1 MPCGPSSVASD
12 CATASSAA
20 LVALYGPIVRCENLT
35 TIELTMVTDP
45 AVAASASANRRV
57 SRSAPS
63 TFTSK
68 AALTASR
75 STLDRSLIGGIA
87 SALCTR
93 ASTRPNSA
101 RAASRSRS
109 AAAGSAMSVGTASAF
124 LPTAVISLATP
135 ASRDSVRAA
144 STTSAPCSALRTAI
158 ERPSPGPIPAT
169 TMTLCCSSIRAP
181 CRSSQHPP
189 GDGGL
194 AGGDPPGVLIGRD
207 RRLRGEWQP
216 LVKIGEFDHFGAR
229 AVRPSQVPRE
239 ALPAELNVA
248 AAVPGAL
255 QPVRDPRVA
264 LADHEP
270 EHPVRIG
277 PGLVGGEAG
286 LVVDVVERDVP
297 PAAELDPL
305 VGSDRLGRGG
315 DSHDHGLGV
324 VEVVVPDRGELG
336 AQPAGGGPRLG
347 QRVGGQVE
355 IEPPGKGE
363 ERLQPRDEDLARHA
377 VPLGERA
384 RVRSGRRRAGGV
396 SPADRDDSAL
406 LAGPVAVD
414 LADDQHRRA

>member
-87 SALCTR
+87 SALCTS

-109 AAAGSAMSVGTASAF
+109 AAAGSAT
-124 LPTAVISLATP
+124 
-135 ASRDSVRAA
+135 SVRAA

-216 LVKIGEFDHFGAR
+216 LVKIGEFDHFGSR
-229 AVRPSQVPRE
+229 AVRWRQLPRE
-239 ALPAELNVA
+239 ALPAELDVA
-248 AAVPGAL
+248 AAVPCAL
-255 QPVRDPRVA
+255 QPVHDARVA

-270 EHPVRIG
+270 QHPVRIG
-277 PGLVGGEAG
+277 PGLVGSEAG
-286 LVVDVVERDVP
+286 LV
-297 PAAELDPL
+297 
-305 VGSDRLGRGG
+305 
-315 DSHDHGLGV
+315 
-324 VEVVVPDRGELG
+324 
-336 AQPAGGGPRLG
+336 
-347 QRVGGQVE
+347 
-355 IEPPGKGE
+355 I
-363 ERLQPRDEDLARHA
+363 
-377 VPLGERA
+377 
-384 RVRSGRRRAGGV
+384 
-396 SPADRDDSAL
+396 
-406 LAGPVAVD
+406 
-414 LADDQHRRA
+414 